1 MIKQLYEIFAE
12 KWYHGGEIF
21 FYSDPHFGDL
31 DSYKFRFV
39 KSTRLDKGKVYYQ
52 TGISVWEDE
61 DSLKQSLQEFDEYQ
75 VQKINEKVHK
85 NDTIVFL
92 GDIGDLN
99 YIKKLRA
106 GYKVLILGNHDKG
119 ASNYKRVIEHEVATM
134 QMSGPDDKPPITLKR
149 EGKIIED
156 NHLFDEVYEGT
167 LQIGPKLLLSHE
179 PMYDSFYYLNIHGH
193 VHGEPFGYYDHY
205 IIDSEDDETG
215 ELAGTEVYG
224 NWFNVIA
231 EGMNF
236 EPISLKNILKQVSL
250 KNIADIHR
258 ETIDKA
264 IQSNTKNVEK
274 A

>member
-1 MIKQLYEIFAE
+1 MIKQLYDIFAK

-31 DSYKFRFV
+31 DSYKCRFV
-39 KSTRLDKGKVYYQ
+39 KTTHLEDGKIYYQ
-52 TGISVWEDE
+52 TGPTIWEDE

-75 VQKINEKVHK
+75 VQRINEKVHK
-85 NDTIVFL
+85 NDTLVIL
-92 GDIGDLN
+92 GDIGDIN
-99 YIKKLRA
+99 YIKRLKA

-119 ASNYKRVIEHEVATM
+119 ASNYKRYVDFYD
-134 QMSGPDDKPPITLKR
+134 G
-149 EGKIIED
+149 EGD

-167 LQIGPKLLLSHE
+167 LQIGPKLFLSHE

-205 IIDSEDDETG
+205 LIDSEDDETG
-215 ELAGTEVYG
+215 ELIGTEVYG

-250 KNIADIHR
+250 KNIVDIHR
-258 ETIDKA
+258 ETIDRA
-264 IQSNTKNVEK
+264 IQRNTKNVEK